1 MIMYYLQIYA
11 TKIKFQVTKKLTILT
26 VMVAFFA
33 TTGILHAQEK
43 YAIIIGGNMHP
54 DSAIIPT
61 TEQWNHGN
69 EKSPFYGYEVFWK
82 ETYLVW
88 EMLVFDKE
96 FTNANVH
103 VLFGQNGQDFTFDEQ
118 DIRYKGIRHGNEY
131 EVVTDANSNRH
142 EIAST
147 FTTLA
152 STITEDDFLFV
163 FVMSHGGTNPFTG
176 KSYFYSYDNQKVYGS
191 ELAAWLGNI
200 DAHKKVLVISFP
212 KSCGF
217 IPELEA
223 EGVIVITADGVT
235 RDTDLF

>member
-1 MIMYYLQIYA
+1 MYYLQIYE
-11 TKIKFQVTKKLTILT
+11 TKIKFQVTKKITILT
-26 VMVAFFA
+26 VIVAFFA
-33 TTGILHAQEK
+33 TAGALHAQQK
-43 YAIIIGGNMHP
+43 YAVIIGGNMNP
-54 DSAIIPT
+54 DNQIIPV

-103 VLFGQNGQDFTFDEQ
+103 VLFGNGRDFEYCGQ
-118 DIRYKGIRHGNEY
+118 SLRYM
-131 EVVTDANSNRH
+131 VVSRGYMNLTDANSKYQT
-142 EIAST
+142 IAST
-147 FTTLA
+147 FAKLA
-152 STITEDDFLFV
+152 NTVAADDSLFV
-163 FVMSHGGTNPFTG
+163 WVMSHGGTDANG
-176 KSYFYSYDNQKVYGS
+176 SYFYSYDNQKVYDSDMATWFGKI
-191 ELAAWLGNI
+191 A
-200 DAHKKVLVISFP
+200 AHKKVVVLSFP

-235 RDTDLF
+235 RVTDLF